1 MCCMDARERGG
12 GGSTVNS
19 DDLRKLKFR
28 LGCDSS
34 SEPTFEGTLTA
45 EIWRKET
52 RSQQQTAKGT
62 LNYCFMDLIELKY
75 LFLNCFCVFLTFF
88 FQKRRASTVSVLEL
102 LDIGVGSFFIFNE
115 CLLSLI
121 FRNSA
126 NKKPTNK
133 ARQITI
139 EDYMW
144 VMEAILFFFKCHHK
158 YRMPVFLLYSIDP
171 SNMIEPSIE
180 GKIQIADEEEEND
193 FESDGDGSDSSVE
206 SGYES
211 DSSVKVYEGYI
222 YIVL

>member
-1 MCCMDARERGG
+1 MCF
-12 GGSTVNS
+12 SP
-19 DDLRKLKFR
+19 F
-28 LGCDSS
+28 
-34 SEPTFEGTLTA
+34 
-45 EIWRKET
+45 
-52 RSQQQTAKGT
+52 
-62 LNYCFMDLIELKY
+62 
-75 LFLNCFCVFLTFF
+75 FL
-88 FQKRRASTVSVLEL
+88 QKRRASTVSVLEL

-144 VMEAILFFFKCHHK
+144 VMEAILFFLNATTNTGCLF
-158 YRMPVFLLYSIDP
+158 FLLYSIDP

-193 FESDGDGSDSSVE
+193 FESDGDGSDSSVD
-206 SGYES
+206 SNGYES

-222 YIVL
+222 HIVL

>member
-1 MCCMDARERGG
+1 MLHGCARGGG

-88 FQKRRASTVSVLEL
+88 FAEKEGVHRKRA
-102 LDIGVGSFFIFNE
+102 
-115 CLLSLI
+115 
-121 FRNSA
+121 
-126 NKKPTNK
+126 
-133 ARQITI
+133 
-139 EDYMW
+139 
-144 VMEAILFFFKCHHK
+144 
-158 YRMPVFLLYSIDP
+158 
-171 SNMIEPSIE
+171 
-180 GKIQIADEEEEND
+180 
-193 FESDGDGSDSSVE
+193 
-206 SGYES
+206 
-211 DSSVKVYEGYI
+211 
-222 YIVL
+222 